1 MKWEIL
7 AGLLSGVATAPL
19 VSIVDQ
25 AIFCNASGKATVMES
40 LKTSFSTLLRSPGQ
54 FFRGPTF
61 LWIWAVYG
69 ATYAVSNTTERALI
83 DRGQANASSSVTKFA
98 ASSGTNVGMSLL
110 KDRAFTRMFGQIAP
124 RPLPPLSMLCYGMRD
139 AITIAASFS
148 LVEPLG
154 HAFSERAGIDR
165 HASILL
171 AQLACPLLAQT
182 LNTPLFLY
190 GLNLYNAPSS
200 TAIQHTAFI
209 RREYLK
215 TLACRVARIAPAYSI
230 GGVLNRTLR
239 HKLGLL
245 RDSNKYLIS

>member
-25 AIFCNASGKATVMES
+25 AIFCNASGKATVMGS

-61 LWIWAVYG
+61 LWIWVVYG

-124 RPLPPLSMLCYGMRD
+124 RPRPPLSMLC
-139 AITIAASFS
+139 
-148 LVEPLG
+148 
-154 HAFSERAGIDR
+154 
-165 HASILL
+165 
-171 AQLACPLLAQT
+171 
-182 LNTPLFLY
+182 
-190 GLNLYNAPSS
+190 
-200 TAIQHTAFI
+200 
-209 RREYLK
+209 
-215 TLACRVARIAPAYSI
+215 
-230 GGVLNRTLR
+230 
-239 HKLGLL
+239 
-245 RDSNKYLIS
+245 

>member
-98 ASSGTNVGMSLL
+98 ASSGTNVGIFFKRFTKPCCVPSRYCLEGKRGEMSETLVRQE
-110 KDRAFTRMFGQIAP
+110 KKKP
-124 RPLPPLSMLCYGMRD
+124 RGP
-139 AITIAASFS
+139 IN
-148 LVEPLG
+148 VEKV
-154 HAFSERAGIDR
+154 
-165 HASILL
+165 
-171 AQLACPLLAQT
+171 PLLPI
-182 LNTPLFLY
+182 NGFLA
-190 GLNLYNAPSS
+190 G
-200 TAIQHTAFI
+200 
-209 RREYLK
+209 
-215 TLACRVARIAPAYSI
+215 
-230 GGVLNRTLR
+230 
-239 HKLGLL
+239 
-245 RDSNKYLIS
+245 